1 MIKFGIRHN
10 LIYALMFVIFNFLR
24 KADSIIMKKYIEY
37 HGSLFLTVIMFIAD
51 FISGL
56 IAYLYNLKYLR
67 EKKASKF
74 MGIELIQAS
83 SSITPPDSCF
93 KIYILIF
100 FTSFIDFVEYVLSSY
115 YIPVRFKDLSISL
128 EWRTKSVIICMSA
141 LLCYFSL
148 KFPIFKHQLIT
159 ILAILFCLLI
169 VIITEL
175 IVFIQFTKHSLSES
189 SKVIFLTIIDHIFN
203 SSLDVIEKYLLEYDF
218 INPYLLLMME
228 GLFGFLLSLLL
239 CIQVNPLKKI
249 TAIRNESSSKAFTY
263 LIVCIVLYF
272 LLSCGRNIYRIT
284 TNKLYS
290 PTHKA
295 LFDYIL
301 VPLLIIYYYIWDD
314 DFQINGKRVF
324 FYFFVNLIVSFIMV
338 FCGLIY
344 NELIIIFLFG
354 LEYDTHYEVSKRAKI
369 IESQEY
375 EMSGNSSGISSFYM
389 DDYKDYV
396 D

>member
-24 KADSIIMKKYIEY
+24 KADSIIMKNYIEY
-37 HGSLFLTVIMFIAD
+37 HGSLILTLIMFIAD

-56 IAYLYNLKYLR
+56 LVYLYNLKYLK
-67 EKKASKF
+67 EKEASKF

-83 SSITPPDSCF
+83 SNITPPDNNF
-93 KIYILIF
+93 KMYALLF
-100 FTSFIDFVEYVLSSY
+100 LASFVDFIEYVLSSF
-115 YIPVRFKDLSISL
+115 YIPGRFNDVSISM
-128 EWRTKSVIICMSA
+128 EWRLKTIIICFSA

-148 KFPIFKHQLIT
+148 KFPIFKHQIIT
-159 ILAILFCLLI
+159 IIIILICLLI

-175 IVFIQFTKHSLSES
+175 LVFTQIDSHSLSYIL
-189 SKVIFLTIIDHIFN
+189 KVIFLMIIDHMFN
-203 SSLDVIEKYLLEYDF
+203 SGLDVIEKYLLEYDYM
-218 INPYLLLMME
+218 NPYLILMME

-239 CIQVNPLKKI
+239 LFFINPFQRI
-249 TAIRNESSSKAFTY
+249 IDIHNDVSSKKFTC
-263 LIVCIVLYF
+263 LIICIILYF
-272 LLSCGRNIYRIT
+272 FFSCGRNIYRVT

-301 VPLLIIYYYIWDD
+301 VPILIIYYYAWDD
-314 DFQINGKRVF
+314 DFQVKGKKVF
-324 FYFFVNLIVSFIMV
+324 SFFFINLIVSLVMV

-344 NELIIIFLFG
+344 NELFIIFFCG
-354 LEYDTHYEVSKRAKI
+354 LEYDTHYEVSRRAKI

-375 EMSGNSSGISSFYM
+375 EMSGNSSGLSSFAM
-389 DDYKDYV
+389 DNNKEE
-396 D
+396 

>member
-10 LIYALMFVIFNFLR
+10 LIYSLMFVIFNFLR
-24 KADSIIMKKYIEY
+24 KADSIIMKKYAEY
-37 HGSLFLTVIMFIAD
+37 HGSLLLTVLMFLAD

-83 SSITPPDSCF
+83 SDIMPPDSCF

-100 FTSFIDFVEYVLSSY
+100 FVSFIDFVEYILSSC

-128 EWRTKSVIICMSA
+128 EWRLKSVIICMSA

-159 ILAILFCLLI
+159 ILTILFCLLI

-175 IVFIQFTKHSLSES
+175 IVLTQVKNYSLSNV
-189 SKVIFLTIIDHIFN
+189 SKVIFLMIIDHIFN
-203 SSLDVIEKYLLEYDF
+203 SSIDVIEKYLLEYDF

-228 GLFGFLLSLLL
+228 GLFGTILSLLL
-239 CIQVNPLKKI
+239 RIQVNPLKII
-249 TAIRNESSSKAFTY
+249 TTIYNGSSSKTFTY

-301 VPLLIIYYYIWDD
+301 VPLLIIYYYTWDV

-344 NELIIIFLFG
+344 NELIIIFICG
-354 LEYDTHYEVSKRAKI
+354 LEYDTHYEVSRRAKM
-369 IESQEY
+369 IESHAY
-375 EMSGNSSGISSFYM
+375 EMSANSSGSSFYM